1 MDSNSSNRSPSPREE
16 GELEDGEICDDDT
29 DEKLLVQQGATR
41 PSSGPIKPNSSR
53 NTRKSKQAARTLPP
67 LMSGQPADF
76 RLLMPFNRGPHSHN
90 PFALNHHR
98 QQGGPSGPDRT
109 LPLGPH
115 CDQNPRSSF
124 WERSHTALGRF
135 RHRGKPDDCRG
146 DWGRGWGDGSG
157 GGRELGR
164 PLPGRY
170 GPGENHSNM
179 KESPARNKQKLTIG
193 RNQLRNKQMM
203 NNTGAAK
210 TENGVDESFED
221 LLSKY
226 KQIQLELE
234 CIRKEEN
241 LVLKPN
247 EQSPAQNGSEVTSS
261 VSQTEPLPDTNSIY
275 NDALAEDPSGS
286 EKTEEKRVFQ
296 AFNLKPLRQK
306 LLTPAEIDALKIK
319 TEKTGSEKEDS
330 DTEAGEE
337 SEKCQIEPVASLPA
351 TPQVKEETG
360 GKGNVKKEK
369 AKDTDIVCVIS
380 SSESVD
386 PNDQELKSVVGT
398 DKNTSESSE
407 ESLPSVTPVKLKGKG
422 SHEDEE
428 LSELQLRLL
437 ALQSASRKWQQKEQQ
452 VMKESKEKITKAK
465 PSQDKTSGSVGSTA
479 NPPERGRVTTRSAS
493 SAALVK
499 AKALTIKPP
508 EKVKAGTK
516 HPAEKGKGLVKGY
529 PGRKTVSPGSAA
541 KQAYRKQQL
550 RTWKLQQERDQE
562 EQRRQEEEE
571 RRRRE
576 EEIRKIRDLSNQDEQ
591 YNRFM
596 KLVGGSK
603 PPQPTTR
610 SKSRDSDHT
619 RKSSGKQGLDT
630 SGNLYQYDNYDEVAM
645 DTDSETNSP
654 VSSPVHD
661 PFEVP
666 ACFTHMPMPFHVDSP
681 QQYRMD
687 LGQPRFLST
696 IPSTTPP
703 PLPPMPP
710 PPDELDP
717 PPKPP
722 FADEEEEEEM
732 LLRETCLMSM
742 ANKKVSLPE
751 DMALDSE
758 PPSPSPLGDVNQP
771 VPRTNLSVVSLNTAP
786 QPRSNKFSRG
796 HHVPRPPLMLPR
808 HKAVVVQLNG
818 SEDSDSDGEAS
829 SSSTQTQSVFGG
841 LEFMI
846 KEARRIAE
854 SAKPKPSSWS
864 EKENHPVRTPEALS
878 EAKKTE
884 YRLLKEEIAS
894 REKQKV
900 LKDFSPRGVPSPG
913 VSSPGVSSPAGSDP
927 DVDFA
932 AKAAAVLVLSETEAR
947 LAKHRNLLLKDEA
960 ILGQLLQQAQK
971 KKEALKAAETKV
983 AKLKEQLVASEK
995 IVGANKTLLNRLQ
1008 EQVNRVQHRVQVKR
1022 SHSLKLERELGQ
1034 AQAAAGTGPGDQ
1046 KRRAD
1051 ASHLSPAKCLR
1062 LEAPAAPRGSERHYA
1077 NLLAQKKH
1085 LQQLESVYALK
1096 IQKLK
1101 EAQALHN
1108 RGALPEPP
1116 LPQAASTPLPRARQ
1130 PVSPSTSPF
1139 PLPQPS
1145 LHDLTLDKLALVSC
1159 DDTTETE
1166 DVDQELVATATT
1178 SARSVRRR
1186 SFKESGSFTKPKLE
1200 PGGTGLVKDNVAK
1213 PSGLKAP
1220 GPGELFLGLEVEAL
1234 QKMDQRQARL
1244 GELLL
1249 GELVNLRGTVE
1260 KPAPGKVIAVD
1271 VDTVSAQSGRTEF
1284 KPVPFGPYRSPLL
1297 VFKSYRFSPYFR
1309 TKEKLSLSSV
1319 SYGNTVA
1326 PKKPF
1331 CRFDLTG
1338 TCNDDDCQWQHMRNC
1353 TFSGNQLFQDIL
1365 SYNLA
1370 LIGCS
1375 ETSSTDDISVAT
1387 EKYIKKLFGANNDR
1401 MEMDQKAVLLVS
1413 KVNESK
1419 KHVPPFTTCKD
1430 LRRWWPLPDRQGNA
1444 NTGEDSG
1451 DERTEVNAGPVKY
1464 DRCSRASLSA
1474 ALDVCVAPEDKRYFV
1489 SETDDISNLETSVL
1503 ESPCNAQLWIKLTF
1517 KYLNQKE
1524 ISSAECL
1531 DAALNTLSRALED
1544 NRDNPEIWC
1553 HYLSLFSRRGER
1565 EEVQEMCEMA
1575 VEHAPDYQVWWSY
1588 LNMETS
1594 FEGKDFV
1601 CGRLLHYLLDCA
1613 ASWGVSERLS
1623 FQLLESILYRVQLSV
1638 FTGRL
1643 QNALVVLQDA
1653 LKSVSGRCIADHLTV
1668 SDRCLAW
1675 LSLIHLM
1682 EFDRLPASLYDPAN
1696 SNPSRVVSTKAF
1708 VLPWRSPL
1716 DVRTDADAL
1725 IAVFDDAVCRCSDEN
1740 LPPAERTLACLPLH
1754 TNFITCYTLLG
1765 RYDVGV
1771 ELCVSLLAVC
1781 PQSCALLDALS
1792 GLYVGKGDSEQAVGV
1807 WLRALS
1813 LCPNNAEVFYQ
1824 TCKFLMAQEKS
1835 RCITPLFRTFVLS
1848 FCDDDSSD
1856 QQPVDVLRH
1865 ILSIPTGG
1873 VLRGPAIKKHLKEQ
1887 LDQQIPYLNL
1897 VYCMWLWA
1905 QGNPSETEDA
1915 FERAL
1920 GSVRHLDVLY
1930 KLWTDYLLFTSSKL
1944 AGSPSSSKHLRM
1956 FSDLV
1961 QRCLVT
1967 VPSRLEVPFSAAQYW
1982 SCFSFHNQIVTLYT
1996 SRLPPSHHAHVLERL
2011 RYSMPTNA
2019 ELALRLLHQ
2028 EWQDGNIEHLKFQAR
2043 MLTSSIPNCLANWK
2057 IAVAVE
2063 RELKERSEVR
2073 LLYQQAL
2080 QKLPLCVTLWK
2091 DCLLFEAA
2099 EGGKTDKLRK
2109 LVHKCQEVGVSLILP
2124 REAWEMSARP
2134 LDRTVSWMG
2143 MIELPRPCPNSAPL
2157 AGCLTS
2163 HHIRDLP
2170 KDERPRLVSFDV

>member
-1 MDSNSSNRSPSPREE
+1 MDTNSSNRSPSPREE

-29 DEKLLVQQGATR
+29 DEKVLVRQGVMR
-41 PSSGPIKPNSSR
+41 PSVSIKTNSSR

-67 LMSGQPADF
+67 LMGGQPTDF
-76 RLLMPFNRGPHSHN
+76 RLLMPYNRGPHSHN
-90 PFALNHHR
+90 PFPPNHHR
-98 QQGGPSGPDRT
+98 QQGGPSGPDRPPT
-109 LPLGPH
+109 LGPH
-115 CDQNPRSSF
+115 CDQSPRSSF

-146 DWGRGWGDGSG
+146 DWGRGSWGDGSG
-157 GGRELGR
+157 GGREIGR

-179 KESPARNKQKLTIG
+179 KESPSRNKQKVMMG
-193 RNQLRNKQMM
+193 RNQLRNKQIL
-203 NNTGAAK
+203 NNTSAAK

-234 CIRKEEN
+234 CIRKQEN
-241 LVLKPN
+241 MVLKPK
-247 EQSPAQNGSEVTSS
+247 EQSPAQNESEVTDS
-261 VSQTEPLPDTNSIY
+261 VPQTEPLPDTHSIY
-275 NDALAEDPSGS
+275 IEASEEDPSSS

-306 LLTPAEIDALKIK
+306 LLTPAEIDALKTK
-319 TEKTGSEKEDS
+319 TEKTGSEKEES
-330 DTEAGEE
+330 DTEGGNE
-337 SEKCQIEPVASLPA
+337 SEKYQIEPVASLTA
-351 TPQVKEETG
+351 TPKGKEETA
-360 GKGNVKKEK
+360 GKDGVKKVTHK
-369 AKDTDIVCVIS
+369 KGKDTHVCCVCC
-380 SSESVD
+380 SSESGD
-386 PNDQELKSVVGT
+386 PKDQEQKKDLEKDPHAGCVCC
-398 DKNTSESSE
+398 SESSE
-407 ESLPSVTPVKLKGKG
+407 ESSPTPAKAVCPPPRQLKGKG
-422 SHEDEE
+422 TNEDEE

-437 ALQSASRKWQQKEQQ
+437 ALQSASQKWQQKEQQ

-465 PSQDKTSGSVGSTA
+465 PSQDKTSGSTFSSA
-479 NPPERGRVTTRSAS
+479 NPPERGRVTTRSAT
-493 SAALVK
+493 SAASEK
-499 AKALTIKPP
+499 AKALANKPLD
-508 EKVKAGTK
+508 KAKAGAK
-516 HPAEKGKGLVKGY
+516 HPAEKGKALVKGY

-541 KQAYRKQQL
+541 KQAFRKQQL

-666 ACFTHMPMPFHVDSP
+666 GCFTHMPMPYHVDSP
-681 QQYRMD
+681 PQYRMD
-687 LGQPRFLST
+687 LGQPRFLSV
-696 IPSTTPP
+696 IPSAPPP
-703 PLPPMPP
+703 PLPPMPPMPP
-710 PPDELDP
+710 PPDELEP

-751 DMALDSE
+751 EMTHDSG
-758 PPSPSPLGDVNQP
+758 PPSPLGDVVQP
-771 VPRTNLSVVSLNTAP
+771 MPRSNLGVVSLNTAP

-796 HHVPRPPLMLPR
+796 HHLPRPPLMLPR
-808 HKAVVVQLNG
+808 HKAVVVQLND
-818 SEDSDSDGEAS
+818 SEDSDSDVEACS
-829 SSSTQTQSVFGG
+829 SSAQTPSVFGG

-854 SAKPKPSSWS
+854 AAKPKPTSGS

-878 EAKKTE
+878 DAKKTE

-900 LKDFSPRGVPSPG
+900 LKDCSPRGVP
-913 VSSPGVSSPAGSDP
+913 SPAGSDP
-927 DVDFA
+927 DVDSA
-932 AKAAAVLVLSETEAR
+932 GKAAAEVELSETEAR
-947 LAKHRNLLLKDEA
+947 LTKHRNLLLKDEA

-971 KKEALKAAETKV
+971 KREALKAAETKV
-983 AKLKEQLVASEK
+983 AKLKEQLLASEK
-995 IVGANKTLLNRLQ
+995 IVSANKTLLNRLQ
-1008 EQVNRVQHRVQVKR
+1008 EQVHRVQHRVSVKK
-1022 SHSLKLERELGQ
+1022 SHSLKLERELLQ
-1034 AQAAAGTGPGDQ
+1034 AQAAAGMGLGDQ

-1051 ASHLSPAKCLR
+1051 VGHASPAKRLR
-1062 LEAPAAPRGSERHYA
+1062 VESSAVPRGSERRFA
-1077 NLLAQKKH
+1077 DLLAQKKH

-1101 EAQALHN
+1101 EAQALRN

-1116 LPQAASTPLPRARQ
+1116 PPQASSTPLPRARQ
-1130 PVSPSTSPF
+1130 PGSPPTSPF

-1145 LHDLTLDKLALVSC
+1145 LHDLTQDKLALVSS
-1159 DDTTETE
+1159 EEAGEME
-1166 DVDQELVATATT
+1166 DVDLEPAS
-1178 SARSVRRR
+1178 SARGVRRR
-1186 SFKESGSFTKPKLE
+1186 SFRETGSFTKPKLE

-1213 PSGLKAP
+1213 PASIKAP

-1234 QKMDQRQARL
+1234 QKMDQQQAGL

-1249 GELVNLRGTVE
+1249 GELGTLRGAVE

-1271 VDTVSAQSGRTEF
+1271 MDTMSAQSNRNEL

-1319 SYGNTVA
+1319 SYSNMVA
-1326 PKKPF
+1326 PKRSF

-1338 TCNDDDCQWQHMRNC
+1338 TCNDDDCRWQHMRNC

-1365 SYNLA
+1365 SYNLV

-1375 ETSSTDDISVAT
+1375 ENSSSDDISVAT
-1387 EKYIKKLFGANNDR
+1387 EKYLKKLFGANKDR
-1401 MEMDQKAVLLVS
+1401 MGMDQKAVLLVS

-1430 LRRWWPLPDRQGNA
+1430 LRRWRPQPDCPGNP
-1444 NTGEDSG
+1444 NTGDDSG
-1451 DERTEVNAGPVKY
+1451 DERKEPNTGPVKFE
-1464 DRCSRASLSA
+1464 RRSKASLSA

-1517 KYLNQKE
+1517 KYLNQKDT
-1524 ISSAECL
+1524 SPAECL

-1553 HYLSLFSRRGER
+1553 HYLALFSRRGER

-1588 LNMETS
+1588 LTLESS
-1594 FEGKDFV
+1594 FEGKDYV

-1623 FQLLESILYRVQLSV
+1623 FQLLESVLYRVQLSV

-1643 QNALVVLQDA
+1643 QNALAVLQNA
-1653 LKSVSGRCIADHLTV
+1653 LKSVSERCIADHLTV
-1668 SDRCLAW
+1668 SDRCLLW
-1675 LSLIHLM
+1675 LSFVHLM

-1696 SNPSRVVSTKAF
+1696 SNPSRVVSTKPF

-1716 DVRTDADAL
+1716 DVRTEPDTL
-1725 IAVFDDAVCRCSDEN
+1725 IAVFEDAVRQCSDEN
-1740 LPPAERTLACLPLH
+1740 LPPAEGTLARLSLH
-1754 TNFITCYTLLG
+1754 TNLITCYTLLG

-1771 ELCVSLLAVC
+1771 ELCQSLLALC

-1792 GLYVGKGDSEQAVGV
+1792 GLYVGKGDCEQAVGV
-1807 WLRALS
+1807 WLQALS
-1813 LCPNNAEVFYQ
+1813 QCPHNAEVFYQ
-1824 TCKFLMAQEKS
+1824 TCKFLMAQEKPS
-1835 RCITPLFRTFVLS
+1835 CIAPLFRGFILS
-1848 FCDDDSSD
+1848 FCDNDSSD
-1856 QQPVDVLRH
+1856 QQPVDVLRY
-1865 ILSIPTGG
+1865 ILSIPTGDI
-1873 VLRGPAIKKHLKEQ
+1873 LRGPVIKKHLKEQ
-1887 LDQQIPYLNL
+1887 LSHQMPYLNL
-1897 VYCMWLWA
+1897 VHCLWQWA
-1905 QGNPSETEDA
+1905 QGNAVEAEDA

-1920 GSVRHLDVLY
+1920 GSVRQLDVLH
-1930 KLWTDYLLFTSSKL
+1930 KLWMDYLLFTSSKL

-1961 QRCLVT
+1961 HRCLVT
-1967 VPSRLEVPFSAAQYW
+1967 VPSRLEVPFSSAQYW
-1982 SCFSFHNQIVTLYT
+1982 SCFSFHNKVASHYLSCLPV
-1996 SRLPPSHHAHVLERL
+1996 SRHAHILERL
-2011 RYSMPTNA
+2011 RYDMPTNA

-2028 EWQDGNIEHLKFQAR
+2028 EWEDGNIEHLKFQAR

-2057 IAVAVE
+2057 IAIAVE
-2063 RELKERSEVR
+2063 RQLKERSEVR

-2080 QKLPLCVTLWK
+2080 QKLPLGAALWK

-2109 LVHKCQEVGVSLILP
+2109 LVHKCQEVGVSLNEPLNLGSSKME
-2124 REAWEMSARP
+2124 RE
-2134 LDRTVSWMG
+2134 D
-2143 MIELPRPCPNSAPL
+2143 
-2157 AGCLTS
+2157 
-2163 HHIRDLP
+2163 H
-2170 KDERPRLVSFDV
+2170 